1 MGHGNA
7 GLASNFMDLAHAKV
21 RKGGAVALV
30 LPVVVISGGSWTKA
44 RKLLD
49 GEYTNI
55 TVITIATVGST
66 NRAFSADTGMAEAL
80 LIATRRPSDH
90 LSELDALWVNL
101 TRRPASGAEAVEI
114 ARAITSAPG
123 DATGWVQV
131 GEDRVGCYIRAPL
144 QESGCAQIIEPDV
157 AATAFALGSATLRF
171 SRIAPID
178 LPMVK
183 LGDLGSP
190 GLVDRDI
197 NGWQSDGSP
206 RGSFDIHNLPSGQA
220 ASYPVL
226 WAHDH
231 TRERRLMVEPDSQG
245 SGASGL

>member
-1 MGHGNA
+1 MRQ
-7 GLASNFMDLAHAKV
+7 S
-21 RKGGAVALV
+21 
-30 LPVVVISGGSWTKA
+30 VI
-44 RKLLD
+44 D

-66 NRAFSADTGMAEAL
+66 NPAFSADTGMAEAL
-80 LIATRRPSDH
+80 LIATRRLSDH

-101 TRRPASGAEAVEI
+101 TRRPASAAEAVEI

-157 AATAFALGSATLRF
+157 AATAFALGSATLRL

-206 RGSFDIHNLPSGQA
+206 RGPFDIHNLPSGQA

-245 SGASGL
+245 RVRVGCNERARSAWATATRLHFNRDFRITLSRWRLA